1 MSLDEFL
8 AWEREQPERHEF
20 DGFTVTAMTGAS
32 MAHVT
37 ITMNL
42 AFGLRQGLR
51 GTGCRPLSSDAKVIA
66 GGSVRYPDIAVTC
79 QPIVDRD
86 DIVPEPVLIIEVL
99 SPSTERVDH
108 GRKKLDYFATPSVR
122 QYAMVEQDERLVDL
136 YTRSEAGWINEVIT
150 GASVLK
156 HCRASRS
163 NWPSTQSTKTPSS
176 MLLGGKRAGSQLRR
190 REGAVVLQ

>member
-20 DGFTVTAMTGAS
+20 DGFTITAMTGAS

-42 AFGLRQGLR
+42 AFALRQGLR

-66 GGSVRYPDIAVTC
+66 GGSVRYPDVAVTC
-79 QPIVDRD
+79 QPIADRD
-86 DIVPEPVLIIEVL
+86 DIVPEPVLIIEVI
-99 SPSTERVDH
+99 SPSTERVDR

-122 QYAMVEQDERLVDL
+122 QYAMVEQDDRLVDL

-150 GASVLK
+150 GDSVLK
-156 HCRASRS
+156 L
-163 NWPSTQSTKTPSS
+163 SS
-176 MLLGGKRAGSQLRR
+176 IAVELTLDTIYEDTELDATRRQAGGEPVPA
-190 REGAVVLQ
+190 A